1 MDNWER
7 YDENLLPDEKEFY
20 SSLNM
25 EDIMNAD
32 YSNVERVYKEFK
44 RKILGE
50 YHDFYFQRDIL
61 LLANIFENFSNLSLN
76 I

>member
-20 SSLNM
+20 SCVNM

-32 YSNVERVYKEFK
+32 YSNVERVYEEFK